1 MRDNFISS
9 KYVLLKIRFVMKK
22 LLQSF
27 TTFSL
32 ILLVSNSCKKI
43 DQFTQFNMD
52 FNNEIIIPSSTGINL
67 PINLLTP
74 EVETNSESTFEVND
88 TRKDLIE
95 EIRLNSLT
103 LNLDSPNNADFSFL
117 ESISVYMNAQDL
129 PEVEIAWKD
138 NVPED
143 AGSQISLNVSN
154 QDFKEYIKKDEFI
167 LRVNTITDE
176 ILTSDHKINI
186 ASDFFIDAKI
196 LGL

>member
-1 MRDNFISS
+1 M
-9 KYVLLKIRFVMKK
+9 
-22 LLQSF
+22 
-27 TTFSL
+27 
-32 ILLVSNSCKKI
+32 
-43 DQFTQFNMD
+43 
-52 FNNEIIIPSSTGINL
+52 
-67 PINLLTP
+67 
-74 EVETNSESTFEVND
+74 ND

>member
-1 MRDNFISS
+1 
-9 KYVLLKIRFVMKK
+9 MKK
-22 LLQSF
+22 FIQSF
-27 TTFSL
+27 AILSL
-32 ILLVSNSCKKI
+32 ILSVSNSCKKI
-43 DQFTQFNMD
+43 DQFTQFTMD
-52 FNNEIIIPSSTGINL
+52 FNNEIVIPSSTGISL

-95 EIRLNSLT
+95 EIRLTSLILT
-103 LNLDSPNNADFSFL
+103 LNAPNNADFSFL

-138 NVPED
+138 DVPDNV
-143 AGSQISLNVSN
+143 GNQISLNVSN
-154 QDFKEYIKKDEFI
+154 EDFKEYIKKDEFS

-176 ILTSDHKINI
+176 ILTSDHQIDISSN
-186 ASDFFIDAKI
+186 FFIDAKI

>member
-1 MRDNFISS
+1 
-9 KYVLLKIRFVMKK
+9 MKK
-22 LLQSF
+22 FIQSF
-27 TTFSL
+27 AVLSL

-74 EVETNSESTFEVND
+74 EVETNSESTFELND
-88 TRKDLIE
+88 TRKELIE
-95 EIRLNSLT
+95 EIRLTSLILT
-103 LNLDSPNNADFSFL
+103 LNAPNNADFSFL

-129 PEVEIAWKD
+129 PEVEIAWED
-138 NVPED
+138 NVPEN
-143 AGSQISLNVSN
+143 AGNQISLNVSN
-154 QDFKEYIKKDEFI
+154 EDFKDYIKKDEFS

-176 ILTSDHKINI
+176 ILTSDHQIDI
-186 ASDFFIDAKI
+186 ATSYFIDAKI